1 MDDYIRGLPKA
12 ELHVHI
18 EGTLEPELAFHLAEK
33 HGVKLPYDG
42 VEELRAAYNFTS
54 LQSFLAIYYANANV
68 LRDEEDFY
76 LLTQAYLRRAH
87 AQGVVHAEIFFD
99 PQTHTARGVPLAM
112 VLGGIRGALLQ
123 AQRELGMTSR
133 IIMCFLRHLSADDAM
148 RTLEEALPHKHD
160 IAAVGLDSSESGHPP
175 AKFAEVFA
183 RARRAGW
190 PAVAH
195 AGEEGP
201 ASYIR
206 DALDVLDV
214 VRIDHGVRCEDD
226 EALMQRLVDEQ
237 IPLTM
242 CPLSNIR
249 LRVFDSMDQHN
260 LKRLFERG
268 LCVTVNSDD
277 PAYFGGYILENYLAV
292 QQALGLSRE
301 QLARLAGNSIQGSF
315 LDEAEK
321 HRWQAAIKHYA
332 ATATATTAAT
342 APTKFSTDYAAAAPL
357 RG

>member
-1 MDDYIRGLPKA
+1 M
-12 ELHVHI
+12 
-18 EGTLEPELAFHLAEK
+18 
-33 HGVKLPYDG
+33 
-42 VEELRAAYNFTS
+42 S
-54 LQSFLAIYYANANV
+54 
-68 LRDEEDFY
+68 
-76 LLTQAYLRRAH
+76 
-87 AQGVVHAEIFFD
+87 
-99 PQTHTARGVPLAM
+99 
-112 VLGGIRGALLQ
+112 
-123 AQRELGMTSR
+123 SR

-148 RTLEEALPHKHD
+148 RTLEEALPYKHD
-160 IAAVGLDSSESGHPP
+160 IAAVGLDSSEYGHPP

-214 VRIDHGVRCEDD
+214 VRIDHGVRCEED
-226 EALMQRLVDEQ
+226 EALMQRLIEEK

-242 CPLSNIR
+242 CPLSNVR
-249 LRVFDSMDQHN
+249 LRVFEDMQQHN

-292 QQALGLSRE
+292 QEALGLSRA
-301 QLARLAGNSIQGSF
+301 QLAQLASNSIQGSF
-315 LDEAEK
+315 LGAEEK
-321 HRWQAAIKHYA
+321 RRWLGAIQA
-332 ATATATTAAT
+332 
-342 APTKFSTDYAAAAPL
+342 YAAAN
-357 RG
+357 